1 MTRTKTHYSI
11 LEISISADQEAIKK
25 AYRKLSK
32 KYHPDLGGDQE
43 KFVLVAKAYEVL
55 SDYVLKADYDASL
68 VETTAASEPIHS
80 NKKSFMDSKFAK
92 IQKWDIIS
100 KLSNSGVG
108 VFLLTYLTTFLI
120 ITSSLYANQVIVK
133 NMGLSNTRLIIYALV
148 TTIAIV
154 YLFVK
159 RGTYRKF
166 GVVEQYLVLIS
177 TVTSIT
183 ILGILNTAIY
193 LVIYFIFTKIFRSGV
208 SEPTRF
214 SSLKMYLQ
222 SFRNLS
228 GLRYY
233 VNRINWFRRGDVNW

>member
-11 LEISISADQEAIKK
+11 LEISISADQETIKK

-55 SDYVLKADYDASL
+55 SNNVLKAEYDESL
-68 VETTAASEPIHS
+68 VETASIGEPIRR

-108 VFLLTYLTTFLI
+108 VFLSTYLVSFLVV
-120 ITSSLYANQVIVK
+120 TSSLYAHEVIS
-133 NMGLSNTRLIIYALV
+133 NSMGLSNTRLTIYGLA

-159 RGTYRKF
+159 RGNYRKF
-166 GVVEQYLVLIS
+166 GVVEQYLVLTSTIIS
-177 TVTSIT
+177 IV

-193 LVIYFIFTKIFRSGV
+193 LGVYFIFTKIFRSGIN
-208 SEPTRF
+208 EPTRF
-214 SSLKMYLQ
+214 SSLKMYL
-222 SFRNLS
+222 SRLRDLS

-233 VNRINWFRRGDVNW
+233 VNRINWFRRGNVNW

>member
-68 VETTAASEPIHS
+68 VETTAASEPIHI

-108 VFLLTYLTTFLI
+108 VFLTTYIVAFLI
-120 ITSSLYANQVIVK
+120 VTSSLYAHAVISK
-133 NMGLSNTRLIIYALV
+133 SMGLSNTRLIIYALV
-148 TTIAIV
+148 TTIASV

-159 RGTYRKF
+159 RGNYRKF
-166 GVVEQYLVLIS
+166 GVVEQYLVLSS
-177 TVTSIT
+177 TIVSIV

-193 LVIYFIFTKIFRSGV
+193 LGVYFIFTKIFRSGIN
-208 SEPTRF
+208 EPTRF
-214 SSLKMYLQ
+214 NSLKMYLK

-233 VNRINWFRRGDVNW
+233 VNRINWFRRGNVNW

>member
-11 LEISISADQEAIKK
+11 LEINISADQQAIKK

-43 KFVLVAKAYEVL
+43 KFVLVARAYEVL
-55 SDYVLKADYDASL
+55 SNNVLKGEYDESL
-68 VETTAASEPIHS
+68 LETTSTSEPIRS
-80 NKKSFMDSKFAK
+80 NKKSFMDSKFAR

-108 VFLLTYLTTFLI
+108 VFLSTYIVAFLI
-120 ITSSLYANQVIVK
+120 VTSSLYAHEVISK
-133 NMGLSNTRLIIYALV
+133 SMGFSNTRLMIYALV

-159 RGTYRKF
+159 RGNYRKF
-166 GVVEQYLVLIS
+166 GVVEQYLVLTS
-177 TVTSIT
+177 TIVSLV

-193 LVIYFIFTKIFRSGV
+193 LVMYFIFTKLFRSGIN
-208 SEPTRF
+208 EPTRLH
-214 SSLKMYLQ
+214 SLKMYLQ

-233 VNRINWFRRGDVNW
+233 VNRINWFRRSNVNW